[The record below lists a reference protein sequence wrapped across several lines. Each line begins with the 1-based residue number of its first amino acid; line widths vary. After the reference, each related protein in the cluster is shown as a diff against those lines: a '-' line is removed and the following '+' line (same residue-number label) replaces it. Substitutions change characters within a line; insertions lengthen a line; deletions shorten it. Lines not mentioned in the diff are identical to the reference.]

1 MLKIKNLNSNAFVP
15 VSVDK
20 IISRLSYLVYVSK
33 IPVYLVN
40 KELMDYLYP
49 PEKRRFLNKE
59 CVQSLLN
66 DEDQHPFPPYFDDLQ
81 DFFETFQRKLS
92 DCKREEISSFTVA
105 VGLYKSSLS
114 DDEIKHIKNTT
125 GFELKKGKTIFICPE
140 RVVGW
145 ADRSKI
151 DATNLF
157 NGVLFHEMAHA
168 YLDNGTNKYNLPGGR
183 TFEESLCNAIS
194 LSLVPDTE
202 DKKAQLINSFME
214 QPIEYKGFAAFECF
228 IPIIF
233 NFYPFSLRHIEEFF
247 YYLKQYFRYDSQN
260 LFLYPW
266 TINCLIDYWKNYV
279 TNENNE
285 LFLRIAEFHI
295 LKTVCK

>member
-1 MLKIKNLNSNAFVP
+1 MMKIN
-15 VSVDK
+15 
-20 IISRLSYLVYVSK
+20 ILS
-33 IPVYLVN
+33 
-40 KELMDYLYP
+40 
-49 PEKRRFLNKE
+49 
-59 CVQSLLN
+59 
-66 DEDQHPFPPYFDDLQ
+66 PYFDDMQ

-214 QPIEYKGFAAFECF
+214 QPIEYKGFAAFDSFSSLFLPF
-228 IPIIF
+228 INRRYDYEEFIYYLIRNFRIHSTGLLNNLF
-233 NFYPFSLRHIEEFF
+233 NFTLNDFINFWKHFVPNEVN
-247 YYLKQYFRYDSQN
+247 N
-260 LFLYPW
+260 LLLMMY
-266 TINCLIDYWKNYV
+266 
-279 TNENNE
+279 
-285 LFLRIAEFHI
+285 EFHI
-295 LKTVCK
+295 LRIISEEID